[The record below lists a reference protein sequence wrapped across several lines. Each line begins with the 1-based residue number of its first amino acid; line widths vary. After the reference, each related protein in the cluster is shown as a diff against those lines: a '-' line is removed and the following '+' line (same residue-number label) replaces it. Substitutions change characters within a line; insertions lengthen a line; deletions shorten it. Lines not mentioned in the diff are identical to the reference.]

1 MKRKCANLKASMNE
15 KLSAIE
21 ARILGAL
28 IEKQLTTPEYYP
40 LTLNALVA
48 ACNQKTNREPVVSFT
63 EETVGKALDVLRE
76 RNLVYVFYG
85 STSRVPK
92 YKHLVPQYFE
102 INERE
107 TAIMCVLMLRGAQ
120 TLGELRERTG
130 RLYEFSGL
138 GEVNETLDSLI
149 KRETPLISKLERQA
163 GQKEA
168 RFIQLLTEE
177 SATAIPTGSLSQS
190 PAENERIEKLEQ
202 ELENLRNEL
211 SDFRQEFE
219 DFKKQF
225 E

>member
-1 MKRKCANLKASMNE
+1 MSE
-15 KLSAIE
+15 KLSIVE

-48 ACNQKTNREPVVSFT
+48 ACNQKTNREPVFFFT
-63 EETVGKALDVLRE
+63 DETVEKALDGLRE
-76 RNLVYVFYG
+76 KNLVYVFYG

-92 YKHLVPQYFE
+92 YKHLVPKYYE
-102 INERE
+102 IDERE
-107 TAIMCVLMLRGAQ
+107 TAIICVLFLRGAQ

-130 RLYEFSGL
+130 RIYEFSGL
-138 GEVNETLDSLI
+138 GEVNETLDNLM
-149 KRETPLISKLERQA
+149 KRETPLVAKLERQP

-168 RFIQLLTEE
+168 RFVQLIAEETAAPPLTA
-177 SATAIPTGSLSQS
+177 SASPNSQGG
-190 PAENERIEKLEQ
+190 ERIEKLETEIEALRG
-202 ELENLRNEL
+202 ELNDLK
-211 SDFRQEFE
+211 QMFE